1 MKYRY
6 EIKIPISKFNEK
18 IFLNWILSLR
28 RLRIQNE
35 SREIN
40 NIYYDTLNFESA
52 KNNLDGISNRTKYRV
67 RWYKKNFLYSNCN
80 IELKIKRAKLN
91 KKIII
96 PTNSSYSEIINKDFF
111 DLLKNSLNDK
121 TFNDR
126 NLYIQK
132 FFPTIQNRYQRIYYS
147 FNNIRMTY
155 DTKIY
160 YKNLRMGNMNEWM
173 NDNLNVLEIKFNQD
187 KLDQARELISRIPL
201 TPMRHSKYLRGLS
214 HSKMA
219 IYI

>member
-6 EIKIPISKFNEK
+6 EIKVPISKFNET

-28 RLRIQNE
+28 QLKIQNE

-67 RWYKKNFLYSNCN
+67 RWYKKNLRYSNCN
-80 IELKIKRAKLN
+80 VELKIKRAKLN

-96 PTNSSYSEIINKDFF
+96 PTNFNYSEIINKDLFELIK
-111 DLLKNSLNDK
+111 DSLDNNIL
-121 TFNDR
+121 NDR
-126 NLYIQK
+126 NLYVQK
-132 FFPTIQNRYQRIYYS
+132 FFPTIQNRYQRIYYL

-160 YKNLRMGNMNEWM
+160 YKNLRIRNMDEWK

>member
-6 EIKIPISKFNEK
+6 EIKIPISKFNET
-18 IFLNWILSLR
+18 IFLNWILSLKQ
-28 RLRIQNE
+28 LRIQNE

-52 KNNLDGISNRTKYRV
+52 KNNLDGISNRTKYRI
-67 RWYKKNFLYSNCN
+67 RWYKKDSQYSNCN
-80 IELKIKRAKLN
+80 IEFKIKGSKLN

-96 PTNSSYSEIINKDFF
+96 PTNLNHSEVINKDLF
-111 DLLKNSLNDK
+111 DLVKNSLNNEII
-121 TFNDR
+121 NDR

-132 FFPTIQNRYQRIYYS
+132 FFPTIQNKYLRVYYS
-147 FNNIRMTY
+147 FNNVGMTY
-155 DTKIY
+155 DTQIC
-160 YKNLRMGNMNEWM
+160 YKNLRSHMMNEWK
-173 NDNLNVLEIKFNQD
+173 NDNLNVFEIKFNQD
-187 KLDQARELISRIPL
+187 KLNQARELISTIPL